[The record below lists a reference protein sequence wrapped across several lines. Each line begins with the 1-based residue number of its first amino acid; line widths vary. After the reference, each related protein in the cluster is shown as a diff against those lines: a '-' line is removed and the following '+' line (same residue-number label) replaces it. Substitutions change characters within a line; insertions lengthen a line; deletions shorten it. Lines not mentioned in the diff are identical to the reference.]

1 MITRETLIK
10 QLGQMLMQ
18 ILEAQDTLVVAGRRI
33 EELEAKVKE
42 LEDEKKIQ

>member
-1 MITRETLIK
+1 
-10 QLGQMLMQ
+10 MLMQ
-18 ILEAQDTLVVAGRRI
+18 ILEAQDTLVVAGNRI